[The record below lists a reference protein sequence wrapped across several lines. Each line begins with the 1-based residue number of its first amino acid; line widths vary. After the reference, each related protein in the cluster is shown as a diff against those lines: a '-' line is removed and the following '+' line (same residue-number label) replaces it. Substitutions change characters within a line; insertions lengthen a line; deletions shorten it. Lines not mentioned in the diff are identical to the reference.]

1 MPLFF
6 YIIMDS
12 ALQNRVILDKI
23 LVRTSRLGGFIMDDN
38 YEGFKKD
45 VFMLT
50 KIDLNAYKER
60 QMKRRIDTLI
70 SKTGVKTYKEY
81 VEILKKDREKY
92 EEFVNYLTINVSEFY
107 RNPDQW
113 KILEQT
119 VLPELFEKFGKPLK
133 IWSAACS
140 TGDEPYS
147 LVMLLA
153 KFMPLDKIEVIA
165 TDIDKQV
172 LAKAKAGM
180 YSDKSLKGLPKEFVD
195 RYFEKVNEHTYAIS
209 EKIKERV
216 KFQQH
221 NLLKDEYPSRCDLIV
236 CRNVMIYFTE
246 EAKEEI
252 YKKFH
257 AALKKGAYLF
267 VGSTEQMVQP
277 KNLGFT
283 SVHSFFYKTNE
294 N

>member
-1 MPLFF
+1 ME
-6 YIIMDS
+6 DS
-12 ALQNRVILDKI
+12 
-23 LVRTSRLGGFIMDDN
+23 
-38 YEGFKKD
+38 YEVFKTEI
-45 VFMLT
+45 FRLT

-70 SKTGVKTYKEY
+70 SKSNISRYRDY
-81 VEILKKDREKY
+81 VELLTKDKEKY

-107 RNPDQW
+107 RNPEQW
-113 KILEQT
+113 GILEKSI
-119 VLPELFEKFGKPLK
+119 LPDLFQKFGKTLK

-153 KFMPLDKIEVIA
+153 KFMPLNKIEIIA

-172 LAKAKAGM
+172 IEKAKAGL
-180 YSDKSLKGLPKEFVD
+180 YTEKSIKGLPKEFVD
-195 RYFEKVNEHTYAIS
+195 QYFEKINDKTYAIS
-209 EKIKERV
+209 EAVKSRV

-221 NLLKDEYPSRCDLIV
+221 NLLKDEYPSNCDLIV

-246 EAKEEI
+246 EAKQEI
-252 YKKFH
+252 YVKFNK
-257 AALKKGAYLF
+257 ALKKDAILF

-277 KNLGFT
+277 KTLGFS
-283 SVHSFFYKTNE
+283 SVYSFFYKKE
-294 N
+294 L